1 MVRTLRSLAATFL
14 AVVLAGCSGEA
25 PGEGTSSPPSSPPGV
40 SGSGEVA
47 VPYRGILTMGPDGRA
62 FTPCGEP
69 VPAWVEDRTGGEL
82 PDLYAQLASIP
93 NEPIF
98 AELVG
103 TMGAPPTDG
112 PGARYP
118 YGFVV
123 TGIRQLSW
131 SDEAPDC
138 PEPEYGLVAR
148 GNEPFWW
155 IRLAGDEVE
164 YRTPDRMEPLRLPP
178 AVEGFSQGAR
188 TFRITL
194 DDGSLVEL
202 ELREAPCID
211 SMSGEVFPYVALRQ
225 VGGRSDPGC
234 AWGDG

>member
-1 MVRTLRSLAATFL
+1 MTHTLRRTFPAFL
-14 AVVLAGCSGEA
+14 ALVLAGCGRDG
-25 PGEGTSSPPSSPPGV
+25 PGEGPPQPTTSLPEAGGV
-40 SGSGEVA
+40 AEAPRS
-47 VPYRGILTMGPDGRA
+47 YRGILTMGPDSRA

-103 TMGAPPTDG
+103 IIGDPPAGG

-118 YGFVV
+118 YGFEV

-131 SDEAPDC
+131 TDEAPDC

-155 IRLAGDEVE
+155 VRLAVDEVE
-164 YRTPDRMEPLRLPP
+164 YRSPDRLETLRLPP
-178 AVEGFSQGAR
+178 AVEGFSGGGR
-188 TFRITL
+188 TFRFTL
-194 DDGSLVEL
+194 DDGSPVEV
-202 ELREAPCID
+202 EVREGMCID
-211 SMSGEVFPYVALRQ
+211 TMSGEVFPHTASRRM
-225 VGGRSDPGC
+225 GGRTDPGC
-234 AWGDG
+234 AWGEG

>member
-1 MVRTLRSLAATFL
+1 MSMLRPV
-14 AVVLAGCSGEA
+14 AVALLLVLTPGCRGDG
-25 PGEGTSSPPSSPPGV
+25 PGGDPPPTPPSSPADARALEP
-40 SGSGEVA
+40 SR
-47 VPYRGILTMGPDGRA
+47 PYRGILTMGPGSRA

-103 TMGAPPTDG
+103 VMGDPPSDG
-112 PGARYP
+112 PGAFYP
-118 YGFVV
+118 YGFEV

-131 SDEAPDC
+131 TDEAPDC

-148 GNEPFWW
+148 GNEPSWW
-155 IRLAGDEVE
+155 IRLSVDAVE
-164 YRTPDRMEPLRLPP
+164 YRTPDRVEALRLPP
-178 AVEGFSQGAR
+178 AVERSSGEVR
-188 TFRITL
+188 TFLVTL
-194 DDGSLVEL
+194 DDGAVLEL
-202 ELREAPCID
+202 EIREGTCID
-211 SMSGEVFPYVALRQ
+211 TMSGEVFPYTASLRSS
-225 VGGRSDPGC
+225 GRTDPGC